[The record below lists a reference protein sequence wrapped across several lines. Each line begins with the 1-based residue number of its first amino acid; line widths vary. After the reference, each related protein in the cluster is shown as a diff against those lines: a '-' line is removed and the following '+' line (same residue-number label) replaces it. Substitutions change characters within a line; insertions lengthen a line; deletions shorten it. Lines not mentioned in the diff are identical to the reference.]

1 MAKPGTRCVRA
12 VASAWHIGHR
22 RAGHQEID
30 VLDWFRRLVPQSG
43 DFFSL
48 FEKHSAACVAAAEAL
63 AKLVRQEGDRTR
75 LCAEIRDRE
84 HEADEIIRTVLNEVR
99 HNFLT
104 PFDRGAII
112 ALIGAMDDTID
123 EIHACASAIELYDF
137 SDFEPEMKEMA
148 EKVLGAMKMIDNG
161 LPLMRDVAR
170 NGNDLHRLTSQVVSV
185 EGEVDSIHDRGLK
198 SNFARAKETGDT
210 LRFMVGREIYKH
222 LERIADEFEDVANQ
236 IDGIV
241 VDHA

>member
-1 MAKPGTRCVRA
+1 MFG
-12 VASAWHIGHR
+12 
-22 RAGHQEID
+22 
-30 VLDWFRRLVPQSG
+30 WFQRLLPQKG
-43 DFFSL
+43 DFFGL
-48 FEKHSAACVAAAEAL
+48 FEAHAATLVGAADAL
-63 AKLVRQEGDRTR
+63 LSLSKDDVSTGDM
-75 LCAEIRDRE
+75 LQVIRDRE
-84 HEADEIIRTVLNEVR
+84 HEADDIIRRVLTEVR
-99 HNFLT
+99 KTFLA
-104 PFDRGAII
+104 PFDRGAITS
-112 ALIGAMDDTID
+112 LIGAMDDTID

-148 EKVLGAMKMIDNG
+148 EKVLGATRLIDQG
-161 LPLMRDVAR
+161 LPLLRDVTR
-170 NGNDLHRLTSQVVSV
+170 NGDKLHELTAQVVRM

-198 SNFARAKETGDT
+198 SNYTRAKDTGDT